1 MTTRVSEHQSLAA
14 ILEEVPILDD
24 LNLRPWHSKDVP
36 ELVAAWADPAIA
48 QWNRIPP
55 EPTTLTATDWI
66 SKAAEQTGRSQS
78 IDVVV
83 SNGDSVLIGE
93 IGLLV
98 DHDRSIAEVGFWI
111 AAEHRGA
118 GLSLTLLRLAEDL
131 ISRLG
136 IERAVAVVDPANTT
150 SIAALQRARWPEV
163 ATTSN
168 KRAFTPARR

>member
-1 MTTRVSEHQSLAA
+1 MSEHQSLAA
-14 ILEEVPILDD
+14 ILEALPTVDD
-24 LNLRPWHSKDVP
+24 LRLRPWHTTDLP
-36 ELVAAWADPAIA
+36 HLVAAWADQAIA
-48 QWNRIPP
+48 QWNRTPT
-55 EPTTLTATDWI
+55 EPTARTAADWI
-66 SKAAEQTGRSQS
+66 ALAAEQTDHSQS

-83 SNGDSVLIGE
+83 SNADGVLIGE

-118 GLSLTLLRLAEDL
+118 GVSVTLLHLAEQL
-131 ISRLG
+131 IGRLG
-136 IERAVAVVDPANTT
+136 IERAVAVVDPANTA

-168 KRAFTPARR
+168 RRAFTPARR

>member
-1 MTTRVSEHQSLAA
+1 MTRVSEHQSLAA
-14 ILEEVPILDD
+14 ILEEVPLLDD
-24 LNLRPWHSKDVP
+24 LKLRPWHATDMP

-48 QWNRIPP
+48 QWNRIPL
-55 EPTTLTATDWI
+55 EPTTRTATDWI
-66 SKAAEQTGRSQS
+66 SQAAEQTDHSQS

-83 SNGDSVLIGE
+83 SNADGVLIGE

-111 AAEHRGA
+111 AAEHRGT
-118 GLSLTLLRLAEDL
+118 GRSVTLLQLAEDL
-131 ISRLG
+131 IGRLG
-136 IERAVAVVDPANTT
+136 IERAVAVVDPANTA

-168 KRAFTPARR
+168 RRAFAPARR

>member
-1 MTTRVSEHQSLAA
+1 MSEHQSLTA
-14 ILEEVPILDD
+14 ILEEVPTVDHLR
-24 LNLRPWHSKDVP
+24 LRPWHSADVP

-55 EPTTLTATDWI
+55 EPNTRTATHWI
-66 SKAAEQTGRSQS
+66 AQAAEQTEHSKS

-83 SNGDSVLIGE
+83 SNAHGVLIGE

-111 AAEHRGA
+111 AAEQRGA
-118 GLSLTLLRLAEDL
+118 GLSVTLLQLAEHL
-131 ISRLG
+131 IGRLR
-136 IERAVAVVDPANTT
+136 IERAVAVVDPANTA

-163 ATTSN
+163 ATTS
-168 KRAFTPARR
+168 KRRAFTPARR